1 MQANF
6 ITCSKG
12 AKVQSVR
19 ITELTGQIS
28 AKTDKHTEFS
38 STGTDAWSPL
48 PLMTAP
54 NVKPVL
60 QFLHLQLCPL
70 GSKWHKFVLITRTSL
85 SRHYTTLYTAQA
97 QYSVSRHMP
106 RRLEKK
112 WNKNNCSSMVSAA
125 VSVCATIKILPLQTS
140 ISSHLLGFYKHF
152 HNYVVCS
159 SSTIERFQG
168 LHFCEVIWRKKCMQP
183 LFGAMIVGVLKD
195 KNPYCECIKTMT
207 HYKVTF
213 IIVIAFHCKEF

>member
-70 GSKWHKFVLITRTSL
+70 GSKWHKFLLITRTSL

-106 RRLEKK
+106 RRLEKSGIRTTAHPWCLQLSVCVQQLK
-112 WNKNNCSSMVSAA
+112 SCSYKLLSRAICWVSTSIFTTMLSAA
-125 VSVCATIKILPLQTS
+125 AQLLRDFKACTSVKLFEEKNACSPFLEQW
-140 ISSHLLGFYKHF
+140 LLEF
-152 HNYVVCS
+152 
-159 SSTIERFQG
+159 
-168 LHFCEVIWRKKCMQP
+168 WR
-183 LFGAMIVGVLKD
+183 
-195 KNPYCECIKTMT
+195 IKTL
-207 HYKVTF
+207 
-213 IIVIAFHCKEF
+213 IVNA